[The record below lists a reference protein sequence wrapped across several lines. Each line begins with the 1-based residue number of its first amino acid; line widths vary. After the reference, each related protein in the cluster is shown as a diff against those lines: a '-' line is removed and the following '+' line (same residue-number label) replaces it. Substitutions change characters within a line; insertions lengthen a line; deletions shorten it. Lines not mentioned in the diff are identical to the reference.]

1 MGDGQHGWAAAE
13 WVMMTRN
20 LFVREEADRLILGSG
35 VFPEWLESGEQL
47 RFGPTLTPYGR
58 VSVSLRRGGDRLEL
72 QVDASWFEQPPEVEI
87 KVPGYQGQ
95 TITGGSGSYQ
105 LEQIPQRSQRNP
117 ES

>member
-13 WVMMTRN
+13 WVMMMRN

-35 VFPEWLESGEQL
+35 VFPEWLKSAEQL

-58 VSVSLRRGGDRLEL
+58 VSVSLRRDGGKLEL
-72 QVDASWFEQPPEVEI
+72 QLEASWFDEPPESEI

-95 TITGGSGSYQ
+95 TIRGDNGSYP
-105 LEQIPQRSQRNP
+105 LVPL
-117 ES
+117 